1 MTQYWDGQ
9 PGAIAFAEDRPVN
22 VLADALERAGI
33 QQLHVA
39 ETEKYAHVTYF
50 FNGARPNEC
59 VSLVRDHADLV
70 LAGNHDLAVLGK
82 VNVERF
88 GEDAGRAARWT
99 REVLGAEQEAWLDTL
114 APTASIGQ
122 VSLAHASPRDPIWEY
137 VIDGPGAAI
146 ALAHAAD
153 AKVVLVGH
161 THVPMSAR
169 SVGDRVTGGHAPPGR
184 EENLGDD
191 VRLLANPGSVG
202 QPRDGDSR
210 ASYLVLDI
218 DEDTPV
224 RIEFRRVVYDAAA
237 AAKDIADAG
246 LPPQF
251 GDRLLFGM

>member
-1 MTQYWDGQ
+1 MRALVISDVHG
-9 PGAIAFAEDRPVN
+9 N
-22 VLADALERAGI
+22 LHALEAV
-33 QQLHVA
+33 LEA
-39 ETEKYAHVTYF
+39 EGDRYDELWCLGDIIGY
-50 FNGARPNEC
+50 GARPNEC
-59 VSLVRDHADLV
+59 VDRVRDLATVV

-88 GEDAGRAARWT
+88 GGDAGRAARWT
-99 REVLGAEQEAWLDTL
+99 REVLGRDQEAWLDTL
-114 APTASIGQ
+114 EPHRSLER
-122 VSLAHASPRDPIWEY
+122 VELAHASPRDPIWEY

-146 ALAHAAD
+146 ALSNAPD

-169 SVGDRVTGGHAPPGR
+169 SVGDRVTGGHAPAGR
-184 EENLGDD
+184 EEHLAED

-218 DEDTPV
+218 DEGEPV
-224 RIEFRRVVYDAAA
+224 RVEFRRVEYDAALT
-237 AAKDIADAG
+237 AKEIVDAG

>member
-1 MTQYWDGQ
+1 MRALVISDVHGNLH
-9 PGAIAFAEDRPVN
+9 ALDAVLEAEGDRYDELWCLGDIV
-22 VLADALERAGI
+22 G
-33 QQLHVA
+33 
-39 ETEKYAHVTYF
+39 Y
-50 FNGARPNEC
+50 GARPNEC
-59 VSLVRDHADLV
+59 VDRVRELATIV

-88 GEDAGRAARWT
+88 GGDAGRAARWT
-99 REVLGAEQEAWLDTL
+99 REVLGPEQEAWLGTL
-114 APTASIGQ
+114 EPQRALERVA
-122 VSLAHASPRDPIWEY
+122 LAHASPRDPIWEY

-146 ALAHAAD
+146 ALANAPD

-169 SVGDRVTGGHAPPGR
+169 SVGDRVTGGHAPAGR
-184 EENLGDD
+184 EEHLAED

-218 DEDTPV
+218 DEGEPV
-224 RIEFRRVVYDAAA
+224 RVEFRRVAYDAAA
-237 AAKDIADAG
+237 TAKEIVDAG